1 MASPPGS
8 PDPGSGSPS
17 PSYMRRRAITSFHRM
32 SSTEKQLLGEKAEE
46 SLAKLKMEEKAKQE
60 EQTKRTEERSLK
72 VREKITQQYKNRHL
86 TLRNTSSSKET
97 QKENAVEM
105 NNKVDDSVV
114 AKEEV
119 QTVRNF

>member
-1 MASPPGS
+1 
-8 PDPGSGSPS
+8 
-17 PSYMRRRAITSFHRM
+17 M

-86 TLRNTSSSKET
+86 TLRNTSSKET